1 MKTSIGNNCKELLSW
16 RDDPAIQYEAIHE
29 ATMLN
34 QVPAVKELLNSG
46 QDINES
52 DGSKQTPLHWA
63 SAYCSEVLEFLLKT
77 GGTKLDAQDVHGDTP
92 LIVAARHARDDTVSL
107 LLEHGANPVQTN
119 FSMNSPLD
127 IAKMYNNPS
136 TVAILQK

>member
-1 MKTSIGNNCKELLSW
+1 MLSC
-16 RDDPAIQYEAIHE
+16 RDDPVIQYEAIHE

-34 QVPAVKELLNSG
+34 LVPSVKELLNSG
-46 QDINES
+46 KDINET

-63 SAYCSEVLEFLLKT
+63 SAYCSEVLEFLLKI
-77 GGTKLDAQDVHGDTP
+77 GGTKLDAHDVHGNTP
-92 LIVAARHARDDTVSL
+92 LIIAARHARDDTVTL
-107 LLEHGANPVQTN
+107 LLEHGASPVQTN

-127 IAKMYNNPS
+127 VAKMYNNPS